1 MDACYFY
8 FLHKKF
14 TFAKNF
20 DNLKLTEMG
29 LRRKKDGSFDL
40 RFKGSREA
48 QGVEDENMRKGRGC
62 LFVLIFIGVLIALL
76 LE

>member
-1 MDACYFY
+1 
-8 FLHKKF
+8 
-14 TFAKNF
+14 
-20 DNLKLTEMG
+20 MG

-48 QGVEDENMRKGRGC
+48 QGVEDENMRKGKGC